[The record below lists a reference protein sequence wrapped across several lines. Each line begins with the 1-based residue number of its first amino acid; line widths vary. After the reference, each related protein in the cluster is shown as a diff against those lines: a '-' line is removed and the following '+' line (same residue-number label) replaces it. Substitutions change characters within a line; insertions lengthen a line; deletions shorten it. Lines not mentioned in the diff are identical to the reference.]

1 MKQDR
6 KWIESAAVVL
16 FTAALSITAVF
27 TNDTATEKNTMY
39 GEEASAGVAQILSDY
54 EKEALSDLE
63 NVVSVQREE
72 TQLVTAGEGTDE
84 EFRPEVVEES
94 TDEESQPAAEEETEE
109 PVSAELA
116 EWQNYLMA
124 DVNES
129 LNVRAEASEDAELV
143 GKLRKGDLAT
153 VLEKGS
159 EWTKITS
166 GNVNGYVKND
176 YCVFGSDAYAYAVAN
191 CDTVATALTGGLRIR
206 SEQSTEAEVVK
217 ALGEGDTIVVDTSV
231 VTEPGWVAVLYNS
244 KTYYVS
250 AEYVEVELH
259 TGTGITMEE
268 EAAARAAEE
277 AAKAKAAAS
286 QVASAGTVQGSSLA
300 ASADETTLLAAI
312 IQCEAGNQS
321 YECQLAVGAVVV
333 NRVKSGSYPGTIYDV
348 IYQKSQFGPA
358 SSGVLESRLSNGVS
372 QTAYSAAAAA
382 LAGEDNTA
390 GAMHFK
396 NTSSGHAGTAI
407 GALVFY

>member
-1 MKQDR
+1 MKPDR

-27 TNDTATEKNTMY
+27 TNDTATEQNTIKETTVLAY
-39 GEEASAGVAQILSDY
+39 GEEASAGVAQVLSDY
-54 EKEALSDLE
+54 EKEALGDLE

-72 TQLVTAGEGTDE
+72 TQLVTAGE
-84 EFRPEVVEES
+84 S
-94 TDEESQPAAEEETEE
+94 TDTEESQPAAEEETDEAL
-109 PVSAELA
+109 SAELA
-116 EWQNYLMA
+116 EWQNYLMP
-124 DVNES
+124 DVNEA
-129 LNVRAEASEDAELV
+129 LNVRAEAGEDAELV
-143 GKLRKGDLAT
+143 GKLRKGDRAT

-159 EWTKITS
+159 DWTKITS
-166 GNVNGYVKND
+166 GNVTGYVRND

-217 ALGEGDTIVVDTSV
+217 ALGEGDTILVDTSA
-231 VTEPGWVAVLYNS
+231 VTEPEWVAVLYNS

-250 AEYVEVELH
+250 AAYVEVELH

-358 SSGVLESRLSNGVS
+358 SSGVLERRLSNGVS

>member
-1 MKQDR
+1 MKPDR

-27 TNDTATEKNTMY
+27 TNDTATEKNTIEEPAVIAY

-72 TQLVTAGEGTDE
+72 TQLVTAGE
-84 EFRPEVVEES
+84 S
-94 TDEESQPAAEEETEE
+94 ADEESQPEAVEETEE
-109 PVSAELA
+109 PIFAELA

-124 DVNES
+124 DVSES
-129 LNVRAEASEDAELV
+129 LNVRAEAGEEADLV
-143 GKLRKGDLAT
+143 GKLRKGDRAT

-166 GNVNGYVKND
+166 GNVTGYVKND

-206 SEQSTEAEVVK
+206 SEQSTEAEVIK
-217 ALGEGDTIVVDTSV
+217 ALGEGDTILVDTSA
-231 VTEPGWVAVLYNS
+231 VTEPGWVAVLYNA

-250 AEYVEVELH
+250 ADYVKVELH

-358 SSGVLESRLSNGVS
+358 SSGVLERRLSNGVS

>member
-1 MKQDR
+1 MKPDR
-6 KWIESAAVVL
+6 KWVESAAVVL

-27 TNDTATEKNTMY
+27 TNDTATEKNTIEETAVLAY

-72 TQLVTAGEGTDE
+72 TQLVTAGE
-84 EFRPEVVEES
+84 S
-94 TDEESQPAAEEETEE
+94 TDTEESQPAAVEETEE
-109 PVSAELA
+109 PLSAELA

-129 LNVRAEASEDAELV
+129 LNVRAEAGEEADLV
-143 GKLRKGDLAT
+143 GKLRKGDRAT

-166 GNVNGYVKND
+166 GNVTGYVKND

-217 ALGEGDTIVVDTSV
+217 ALGEGDTILVDTSA
-231 VTEPGWVAVLYNS
+231 VTEPEWVAVLYNS

-250 AEYVEVELH
+250 AEYVKVELK
-259 TGTGITMEE
+259 TGTGITVEE

-277 AAKAKAAAS
+277 AAKAAAAAS

-333 NRVKSGSYPGTIYDV
+333 NRVKSGSYPGSIYDV

-358 SSGVLESRLSNGVS
+358 SSGVLESRLANGVS
-372 QTAYSAAAAA
+372 QTAYSAAQAA

>member
-1 MKQDR
+1 MKPDR
-6 KWIESAAVVL
+6 KWIESAAVAL

-27 TNDTATEKNTMY
+27 TNDTATEQNTIEETAVLAY
-39 GEEASAGVAQILSDY
+39 REEASAGVAQILADY
-54 EKEALSDLE
+54 EKEALGDLE
-63 NVVSVQREE
+63 NIVSVQREE
-72 TQLVTAGEGTDE
+72 TQLVTAGE
-84 EFRPEVVEES
+84 S
-94 TDEESQPAAEEETEE
+94 TDTEEPQPVAEEETEE
-109 PVSAELA
+109 VLSAELA

-129 LNVRAEASEDAELV
+129 LNVRAEAGEEADLV

-166 GNVNGYVKND
+166 GNVTGYVNND

-206 SEQSTEAEVVK
+206 SEQSTEAEVIK
-217 ALGEGDTIVVDTSV
+217 ALGEGDTIVVDTTA

-250 AEYVEVELH
+250 AEYVKVELQ

-268 EAAARAAEE
+268 EAAAKAAEE

-358 SSGVLESRLSNGVS
+358 SSGILESRLSNGVS